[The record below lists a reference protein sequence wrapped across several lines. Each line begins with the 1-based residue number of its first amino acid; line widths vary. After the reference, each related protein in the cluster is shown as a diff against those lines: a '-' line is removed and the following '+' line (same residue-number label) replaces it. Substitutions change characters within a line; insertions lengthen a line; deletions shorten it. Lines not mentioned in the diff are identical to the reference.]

1 MSNPFDY
8 INSISYNKKN
18 IMRETDNDELAEKGY
33 VPFLVNRGLSY
44 YPDTIFYSNEMN
56 MRHSLDNKLA
66 YEYYLNSI
74 RPRKRFSKWF
84 KKENDDVIEVVMNY
98 YKCSYSKALQYA
110 RVLTEDQI
118 TIIKKRLS
126 TGDDNGF
133 SKQDGRG

>member
-18 IMRETDNDELAEKGY
+18 VMRETDNDELAEKGY
-33 VPFLVNRGLSY
+33 VPFLVNRGMSY

-56 MRHSLDNKLA
+56 MRPSLDNKLA

-84 KKENDDVIEVVMNY
+84 KKENDNVIEVVMNY